1 MVNIDRLIGQVKDD
15 LRRLLE
21 PATILEQCRAA
32 GHRWRSGPLNPATL
46 VHLFVI
52 QILHGNIACSAL
64 RHHSDRPFSV
74 SAYCQARRRLPLA
87 VIEALARRVAQ
98 VMERVCDQQGLWH
111 GHRLWR
117 VDGTGVSMPDTP
129 ELRDHFGQS
138 KKQSAGCGFPVA
150 SLVVRV
156 HAGTGMLLDMIV
168 GPLVRHEMA
177 CAAQLHP
184 KMRAGDVLVG
194 DRGYCS
200 YAHLALLLQGKMHTV
215 LRLHQRIKTSFKP
228 GRPCALD
235 LPQNQRR
242 GVPNSRVVRRHGRD
256 DQVVTYFKRSSMK
269 PGWMSREA
277 FDALPEEIEVRELR
291 YRIRRRGFR
300 TRTVIL
306 ATTLTDAE
314 TYPAEELHEVYG
326 DRWQIEVDL
335 RSLKISLGMDVL
347 HCKSVEGVTKELWM
361 FVLVYNLVRLVMLEA
376 AHRQKI
382 PVDRI
387 SFVDAWRHLRWRG
400 LGELLMDLLV
410 NPHRPGRVEPRVIK
424 RRIKRYPL
432 MTQPRAK
439 LRQATGT
446 AEATD

>member
-1 MVNIDRLIGQVKDD
+1 MVHIDRLLGRVKDE
-15 LRRLLE
+15 LRTLLE
-21 PATILEQCRAA
+21 PSTILGQCRAV
-32 GHRWRSGPLNPATL
+32 GHRWRSGPLDPATL
-46 VHLFVI
+46 VQLFVL

-87 VIEALARRVAQ
+87 VIEALARRVAR
-98 VMERVCDQQGLWH
+98 VMEKVCDQQGLWH

-129 ELRDHFGQS
+129 ELRDHFGQP
-138 KKQSAGCGFPVA
+138 KKQPTGCGFPVA

-156 HAGTGMLLDMIV
+156 HAGTGMLLDMII

-200 YAHLALLLQGKMHTV
+200 YAHLALLLQGKMHAV
-215 LRLHQRIKTSFKP
+215 LRLHQRIKTSFQP

-235 LPQNQRR
+235 LPQKQRR
-242 GVPNSRVVRRHGRD
+242 GVPNSRVVRRHGRE
-256 DQVVTYFKRSSMK
+256 DQVVTYYKRSSMK
-269 PGWMSREA
+269 PRWMSREA

-306 ATTLTDAE
+306 VTTLTERRGGPGRGTARG
-314 TYPAEELHEVYG
+314 L
-326 DRWQIEVDL
+326 R
-335 RSLKISLGMDVL
+335 RSLADRGRSAKPEDLAGHGRAALQERRGRDEGAVDV
-347 HCKSVEGVTKELWM
+347 
-361 FVLVYNLVRLVMLEA
+361 RA
-376 AHRQKI
+376 
-382 PVDRI
+382 
-387 SFVDAWRHLRWRG
+387 G
-400 LGELLMDLLV
+400 L
-410 NPHRPGRVEPRVIK
+410 
-424 RRIKRYPL
+424 
-432 MTQPRAK
+432 QPRAAGDAGGGSPTESAGRPHQ
-439 LRQATGT
+439 LRRRLAPSALARPRRAADGP
-446 AEATD
+446 AG